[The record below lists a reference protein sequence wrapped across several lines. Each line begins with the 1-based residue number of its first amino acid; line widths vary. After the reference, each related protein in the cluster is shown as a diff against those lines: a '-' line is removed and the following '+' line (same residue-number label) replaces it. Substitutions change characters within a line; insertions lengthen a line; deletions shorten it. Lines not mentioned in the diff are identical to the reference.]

1 MKNLKFLIDEN
12 LGFFLAKWLQEK
24 GYDVKAVILTM
35 GSATDEQVL
44 NSAFIEDRI
53 LITSDKDFGEMV
65 FTKKFQHCGIILLRL
80 KLESKLHKIS
90 VLNNLL
96 ENYSD
101 KLICNY
107 VVATDTQ
114 VKIKK
119 QINLS

>member
-24 GYDVKAVILTM
+24 GYDTRAVILTM

-44 NSAFIEDRI
+44 NTAFVEDRI

-65 FTKKFQHCGIILLRL
+65 FAKKLQHCGIILLRL
-80 KLESKLHKIS
+80 KLESKLHKIN

-96 ENYSD
+96 EHYSD
-101 KLICNY
+101 QLIYNY
-107 VVATDTQ
+107 IVATDTQ

-119 QINLS
+119 QINWS